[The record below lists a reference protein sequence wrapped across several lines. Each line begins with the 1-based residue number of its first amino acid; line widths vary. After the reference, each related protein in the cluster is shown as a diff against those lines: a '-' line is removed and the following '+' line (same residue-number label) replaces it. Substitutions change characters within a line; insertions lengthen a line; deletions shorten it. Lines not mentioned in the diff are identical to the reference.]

1 MSIERKLHQIWCG
14 PNPIP
19 ERETAWCFL
28 TSQMNPTWAYQ
39 IHGNELFA
47 RYGSDPYIK
56 AMLGKGE
63 KTAFVID
70 RLRILLLRDEG
81 GVYVDVDAEPVKPLD
96 SLPIWDMPHVDFVA
110 GLRSPSRK
118 DVALHR
124 AVPIV
129 DNTFLASAKGG
140 RMVQH
145 IEALWTPT
153 AITGENH
160 AINGHRV
167 GIAILEHASYDTI
180 LLNFRYIYCE
190 TRYPE
195 SLVLH
200 DCQNLGSWTAN
211 PGAPRTCRA

>member
-1 MSIERKLHQIWCG
+1 MIQRNISQIWCG
-14 PNPIP
+14 PSPIP
-19 ERETAWCFL
+19 ERERVWCA
-28 TSQMNPTWAYQ
+28 QMAKMNSTWKHTL
-39 IHGNELFA
+39 HGNELFD
-47 RYGSDPYIK
+47 RFGNDPYIK

-63 KTAFVID
+63 KWAFVID

-81 GVYVDVDAEPVKPLD
+81 GVYVDADAEPVKPLD
-96 SLPIWDMPHVDFVA
+96 SLPVWDMPHVDFVA

-129 DNTFLASAKGG
+129 DNTFLASAQGG
-140 RMVQH
+140 RVVQH

-167 GIAILEHASYDTI
+167 GIAILEHASYDTV

-190 TRYPE
+190 TKYPE
-195 SLVLH
+195 SIILH
-200 DCQNLGSWTAN
+200 DSHNLGSWLST
-211 PGAPRTCRA
+211 PGVPRTCKI

>member
-1 MSIERKLHQIWCG
+1 M
-14 PNPIP
+14 
-19 ERETAWCFL
+19 
-28 TSQMNPTWAYQ
+28 
-39 IHGNELFA
+39 
-47 RYGSDPYIK
+47 K

-81 GVYVDVDAEPVKPLD
+81 GVYVDADAEPVKPLD
-96 SLPIWDMPHVDFVA
+96 SLPIWGMPHVDFVA

-167 GIAILEHASYDTI
+167 GIAILEHASYDTV
-180 LLNFRYIYCE
+180 LLNHRHIYCE
-190 TRYPE
+190 TLYPE
-195 SLVLH
+195 SLILH
-200 DCQNLGSWTAN
+200 DSHNLGSWTNN
-211 PGAPRTCRA
+211 PGAPRTCRV